1 MRFIQGFPYFLSIQ
15 RPLLLLGGRAEI
27 VEILV
32 FWQHEENEKK
42 RKNEKVNAAAATAQL
57 FYNNNELES
66 PVKPGLQREREF

>member
-1 MRFIQGFPYFLSIQ
+1 MRFIQGFPYFLSFP

-57 FYNNNELES
+57 FYNNKGPVS